1 MGKVK
6 DIVKTK
12 GSAVFSVSPSAT
24 VYEAIELMCEKNIGG
39 LMITENGKA
48 VGIFTE
54 RDYARKVILKNKSSR
69 DTKVGE
75 IMTTKLFTVSI
86 DDSVQICMQVMT
98 DKKIRHLPVMDGEN
112 VAAVISIGD
121 VVRFLLKEQQDI
133 IDHLEHYITSS

>member
-54 RDYARKVILKNKSSR
+54 RDYARKVVLKNKSSR

-86 DDSVQICMQVMT
+86 DDSVQTCMQVMT

>member
-12 GSAVFSVSPSAT
+12 GSTVFSVSPSAT

-39 LMITENGKA
+39 LMITENGKV

-54 RDYARKVILKNKSSR
+54 RDYARKVVLKNKSSR

-75 IMTTKLFTVSI
+75 IMTTKLFTVST
-86 DDSVQICMQVMT
+86 DDSVQTCMQVMT
-98 DKKIRHLPVMDGEN
+98 DKKIRHLPVMEGEN